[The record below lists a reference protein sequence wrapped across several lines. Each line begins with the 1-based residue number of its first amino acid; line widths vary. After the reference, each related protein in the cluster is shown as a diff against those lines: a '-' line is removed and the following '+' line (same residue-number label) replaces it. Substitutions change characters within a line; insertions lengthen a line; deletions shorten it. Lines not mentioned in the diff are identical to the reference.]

1 MIDNNTENKWKIYSK
16 TKNLY
21 ENIFIYIKSD
31 SYRELKIN
39 PDLETRQISDR
50 FKYKNTFKYF
60 KNNKFFENFNTKEI
74 NIINNN
80 LFNKNI
86 TDEIIYKIYYKKKIN
101 IDLKKLIFNNNLLY
115 YYKLINI
122 KKLNIIIYYFDN
134 NIYAILSYYNINKIR
149 CILVNTYIELLMY
162 LYKLELDMKLIP
174 NYSKIITYPLLF
186 TNLLKYN
193 ELNIY
198 FNNYML
204 YWK

>member
-21 ENIFIYIKSD
+21 ENIFIYIKSN

-86 TDEIIYKIYYKKKIN
+86 TDEIIYKIYYKKEIN

-122 KKLNIIIYYFDN
+122 KTLNIIIYYFDN

-193 ELNIY
+193 ELNSY

>member
-21 ENIFIYIKSD
+21 ENIFIYI
-31 SYRELKIN
+31 
-39 PDLETRQISDR
+39 
-50 FKYKNTFKYF
+50 

-86 TDEIIYKIYYKKKIN
+86 TDEIIYKIYYKKEIN

-122 KKLNIIIYYFDN
+122 KTLNVIIYYFDN

-193 ELNIY
+193 ALNIY